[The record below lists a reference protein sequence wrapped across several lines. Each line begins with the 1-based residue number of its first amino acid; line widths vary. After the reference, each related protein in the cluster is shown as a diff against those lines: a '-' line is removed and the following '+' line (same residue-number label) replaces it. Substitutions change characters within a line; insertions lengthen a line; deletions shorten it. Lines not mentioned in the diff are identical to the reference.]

1 MTTNTQVLRI
11 LSKIQPDFDF
21 SQDLNFIEEG
31 MIDSFD
37 MINLVTELD
46 EEFGISIDGVDI
58 IPENF
63 STISAIVLLLNKS
76 GIHK

>member
-1 MTTNTQVLRI
+1 MTTKTKVLRI

-58 IPENF
+58 IPEDF

-76 GIHK
+76 GIH

>member
-76 GIHK
+76 GIH

>member
-1 MTTNTQVLRI
+1 MTTKTKVLRI

-76 GIHK
+76 GIH

>member
-1 MTTNTQVLRI
+1 MNTQVLRI

-76 GIHK
+76 GIR

>member
-1 MTTNTQVLRI
+1 MTTKTKVLRI

-76 GIHK
+76 GID

>member
-1 MTTNTQVLRI
+1 MTTKTKVLRI

-63 STISAIVLLLNKS
+63 STINAIVLLLNKS
-76 GIHK
+76 GID